1 MNNQCSVPF
10 NSPFFFSICIY
21 KRNNVLWNDEI
32 NFETKIIFSPK
43 GMRRGGRGSSRGQPR
58 TVPTAEELDAEL
70 DAYVNKVK

>member
-1 MNNQCSVPF
+1 MTTTEASSARVVSYHCFYRGTVCSHDKLKVWTLKKT
-10 NSPFFFSICIY
+10 S
-21 KRNNVLWNDEI
+21 LL
-32 NFETKIIFSPK
+32 